1 MFAAFERRH
10 PVLAFRGPAVG
21 YALLIVVMSAIPG
34 HEFPHLPFFSA
45 DKLVHTIEFGLF
57 GILMYRA
64 FRYPRPLWRPYAL
77 TLIVGI
83 PFAALDELH
92 QRFVPGRNCDPADF
106 LFDIAG
112 IALFAGLSALL
123 HRRGQSGDAA

>member
-10 PVLAFRGPAVG
+10 PVLAFKGPAVG
-21 YALLIVVMSAIPG
+21 YALLIVVMSSIPG
-34 HEFPHLPFFSA
+34 HEFPHLPFLSA

-64 FRYPRPLWRPYAL
+64 FRYPRPLWQPYAL

-83 PFAALDELH
+83 PYAALDELH
-92 QRFVPGRNCDPADF
+92 QWFVPGRFCDFADF

-112 IALFAGLSALL
+112 IVLFAGLSALL
-123 HRRGQSGDAA
+123 HRRRPSG